1 MNRLGLAPTKSNLLR
16 TKERL
21 QTALEGYDLLEQK
34 REILIMELMRYVEAI
49 KILEKDIDEQ
59 RSKTYT
65 SIQEMFLAVGTA
77 RAKTLSEGISYN
89 HELSEKTV
97 IVAGM
102 RLPSLEIKI
111 AEAEPEYSFL
121 DTFAECDETTVEV
134 FALVKMLSKLASL
147 RSIVLRLAHEVKKTQ
162 RRVNALEKM
171 VIPATKDTKTYI
183 EGVLEERERESFFV
197 QKLLKSRREAEL

>member
-77 RAKTLSEGISYN
+77 RAKTLSDGISYN
-89 HELSEKTV
+89 HEVSEKTV

-111 AEAEPEYSFL
+111 AEAQPEYSFL

-171 VIPATKDTKTYI
+171 VIPATKDTKIYI